1 MITLPPSVR
10 TAIATLVLIGCRDIH
25 APDQSSG
32 YRLEI
37 IPPNRAIALKEQVT
51 LQVAAYTY
59 SGFPIQVPP
68 LTWSSSDASV
78 ASVDANGV
86 VTGLALGYAVI
97 KAVGDGMTGYLSVQ
111 IRPAAL
117 RIIMTPAALTVG
129 DTGIVS
135 VMRLDFNGDVI
146 PGEYSGPWWESEES
160 DVAEFA
166 RWPGLAAAQLG
177 VIARKP
183 GSLLLWAD
191 GTGVYGSLL
200 IIVTPATTTR

>member
-1 MITLPPSVR
+1 MIALRPSVR
-10 TAIATLVLIGCRDIH
+10 IALAALFLIGCRDIH
-25 APDQSSG
+25 APDPSSG

-37 IPPNRAIALKEQVT
+37 TPPNRAIALKEQFT
-51 LQVAAYTY
+51 LQVAAYSY

-68 LTWSSSDASV
+68 ITWSSTDASV

-97 KAVGDGMTGYLSVQ
+97 KVVGGGMTGYLSVQ

-117 RIIMTPAALTVG
+117 RITMTPAVLAVG
-129 DTGIVS
+129 DTGIIS
-135 VMRLDFNGDVI
+135 VARLDVNGDVI

-200 IIVTPATTTR
+200 ITVTPATMR

>member
-1 MITLPPSVR
+1 MKVPLRLVR
-10 TAIATLVLIGCRDIH
+10 AIATLVLIGCRDIH

-37 IPPNRAIALKEQVT
+37 TPPNRAIALKEQLT
-51 LQVAAYTY
+51 LQVAVYSY
-59 SGFPIQVPP
+59 SGYPLPVPP

-86 VTGLALGYAVI
+86 VTGLALGYAAI
-97 KAVGDGMTGYLSVQ
+97 KAVGGGMTGYLSVQ
-111 IRPAAL
+111 IRPAGL
-117 RIIMTPAALTVG
+117 RITMTPAVLAVG

-135 VMRLDFNGDVI
+135 VARLDFNGEVI

-166 RWPGLAAAQLG
+166 RWPGLAPAQLG

-200 IIVTPATTTR
+200 ITVTPATTMR